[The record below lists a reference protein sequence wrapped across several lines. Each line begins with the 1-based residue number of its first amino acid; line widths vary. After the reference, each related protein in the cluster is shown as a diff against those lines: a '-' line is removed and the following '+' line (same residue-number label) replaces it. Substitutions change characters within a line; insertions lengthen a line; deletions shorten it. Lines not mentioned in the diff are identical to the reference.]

1 MHIDLQRKV
10 GTVIGELMY
19 GSGTTV
25 EKGRYTTADHFLSEL
40 QDSGVR
46 MAPRRRMLETMQDSI
61 YYGTRDNILTGV
73 QLLEKGRNTPNN
85 KYVYNRWR
93 EIMGGSDLGEIH
105 YVLGESTRFVR
116 TLRENPREG
125 VKLFQDMYA
134 LFWAL
139 PQPSKEEFLGLVDSI
154 PCNLDSGVATH
165 LRIPEIYLFE
175 GRDITIVS
183 RIIDETKEEQ
193 QPDIERVLRL
203 LADHNI
209 CVRKGKLV
217 RKELAHLVGFKTETI
232 PDHWELGHLDERVI
246 AEKREELNEM
256 LASKSHR

>member
-1 MHIDLQRKV
+1 MPLYLQRKV

-19 GSGTTV
+19 GSGLTV
-25 EKGRYTTADHFLSEL
+25 EKGRYTTAGHFLSEL
-40 QDSGVR
+40 GGSGVR
-46 MAPRRRMLETMQDSI
+46 MAPRRRMLQIMRDNI

-73 QLLEKGRNTPNN
+73 QLLEGGRNTPHN

-93 EIMGGSDLGEIH
+93 QLMGGSDLDDIH
-105 YVLGESTRFVR
+105 YVLGESTRVVR

-125 VKLFQDMYA
+125 VKVFQDMYA

-139 PQPSKEEFLGLVDSI
+139 PKPSKEEFLGLVDSI
-154 PCNLDSGVATH
+154 PCDLDEGVADH

-183 RIIDETKEEQ
+183 RIIDETKEEHRS
-193 QPDIERVLRL
+193 DIEGVLRL

-232 PDHWELGHLDERVI
+232 PDHWEEGHLDAKVI
-246 AEKREELNEM
+246 AEKREELEM
-256 LASKSHR
+256 MLQGKNN